1 MRKIKDY
8 FRETYHYTNQY
19 IRFQKLM
26 NHKKIRPHREEVSII
41 VNKKFP
47 LVSKNV
53 ECHHNGSDMLFY
65 VNSLLENEIN
75 NVKGVIVECGCYKGG
90 SAAKISL
97 IAKIFNRKMILC
109 DTFKG
114 MPENKE
120 KHNFSIFGDSIKG
133 RFSTDS
139 FRTSLDETRL
149 NVKKMAV
156 LNRLNSIKAFLKVL

>member
-1 MRKIKDY
+1 MPPQRK
-8 FRETYHYTNQY
+8 RHA
-19 IRFQKLM
+19 
-26 NHKKIRPHREEVSII
+26 
-41 VNKKFP
+41 
-47 LVSKNV
+47 
-53 ECHHNGSDMLFY
+53 FY